1 MSKTQL
7 PDTWTVLEW
16 RTVLGRIARF
26 ADTAMGKRLVL
37 ESTLSTDAVWLRE
50 TQDAVR
56 ETLLWLDSGLP
67 TAHGAEPL
75 DTMLEEVDKGGV
87 LSLADFVAL
96 RRTLTV
102 YTRLFEAADHDKFPQ
117 LSARIGGQVL
127 PHGLIS
133 QLDQAIDQD
142 GQVRDHA
149 SPELA
154 DIRRRI
160 RQLEREIDE
169 VFERVLRSAEWSKYL
184 QDGIVTVRFGRR
196 VVPVRNEFRHS
207 IPGIVH
213 DQSGSGQTVFVE
225 PLQVVERQN
234 RLTAAR
240 QDEAREIERI
250 LASLTKAAATVSTTL
265 HAIHLHLAW
274 FDRHM
279 AAARYGVAVE
289 GVLPHL
295 GGDKLIIESGRHPL
309 LESAIPMSLR
319 LSDERPAIIITGPN
333 TGGKTV
339 ALKATGLIVL
349 LALSGFMVPA
359 EDGTTIPRYRQ
370 IFADIGDEQSLTQNL
385 STFSSHLVRLG
396 PMMREA
402 GPDTL
407 SLIDEIGAGTD
418 PEEGAALAEAMI
430 EHLVSR
436 RSPVIVSTHYSR
448 LKLLGLKDPRIQ
460 NALVEFDRETLAPTY
475 HLVLGS
481 PGSSHALYI
490 ARRLGFPG
498 ELVDRA
504 EQLLDG
510 DAITLQDAILE
521 INQLQRKLREEE
533 ASLRSRMLEMDTRQR
548 ALDERE
554 RVLNERLERDRER
567 AERAWQRELDTL
579 TDKFNQALERVRNE
593 EGKERAR
600 AVEALREQYRGLAK
614 VPRSLAR
621 RQQRA
626 GTPPDAV
633 GDRVRVAGFPDVGT
647 IIALKGRTATVAVG
661 SLKLKLAL
669 DELERIEDARDDP
682 HPRIDNSHRE
692 LGRKKS
698 ETMGLELDLRGM
710 TGEDALETLDKYLD
724 DAVLAGAPFVRIIHG
739 KGTGVLRR
747 VVTEHLRRDPRVFAY
762 RLGGAGEGGDGV
774 TVAQLEEL
782 N

>member
-1 MSKTQL
+1 MTTRL
-7 PDTWTVLEW
+7 HDTWTVLEW
-16 RTVLGRIARF
+16 RTVLDRIARL
-26 ADTAMGKRLVL
+26 AETAMGKRLVL
-37 ESTLSTDAVWLRE
+37 QSTFSTDAVWLSE
-50 TQDAVR
+50 SQDCVR
-56 ETLLWLDSGLP
+56 EALLWLDEGLP

-75 DTMLEEVDKGGV
+75 DTMLEEVAKDGV
-87 LSLADFVAL
+87 LSLSDFVAL

-102 YTRLFEAADHDKFPQ
+102 YARLSDATDAEKFPR
-117 LSARIGGQVL
+117 LSARVAGQIL
-127 PHGLIS
+127 PHGLLS

-142 GQVRDHA
+142 GQIRDHA
-149 SPELA
+149 SRELA

-196 VVPVRNEFRHS
+196 VVPIRNEFRHS

-234 RLTAAR
+234 RLTAVR

-250 LASLTKAAATVSTTL
+250 LAALTKAVASVATTL
-265 HAIHLHLAW
+265 RAIHDHLGW

-279 AAARYGVAVE
+279 AAAQYGIAVE

-295 GGDKLIIESGRHPL
+295 GGDKLTIQGGRHPL
-309 LESAIPMSLR
+309 LDHPVPISLS
-319 LSDERPAIIITGPN
+319 LSQERPAIIITGPN

-339 ALKATGLIVL
+339 ALKTTGLIVL

-359 EDGTTIPRYRQ
+359 GEGTTVPRYRQ
-370 IFADIGDEQSLTQNL
+370 LFADIGDEQSLSQNL

-402 GPDTL
+402 GADTL

-430 EHLVSR
+430 EHLVAR

-498 ELVDRA
+498 DLVDRA

-510 DAITLQDAILE
+510 DAVTLQDAILE
-521 INQLQRKLREEE
+521 INHLQRQLREEE
-533 ASLRSRMLEMDTRQR
+533 ASLRSRGVDLDARQR

-567 AERAWQRELDTL
+567 AEKAWHRELESMTE
-579 TDKFNQALERVRNE
+579 KFNQALERVRNE

-621 RQQRA
+621 RQAKA

-647 IIALKGRTATVAVG
+647 IIALKGQTATVAVG

-669 DELERIEDARDDP
+669 DELERIDDVREDT
-682 HPRIDNSHRE
+682 HPRVEKSHRE

-710 TGEDALETLDKYLD
+710 TGEEALETLDKYLD

-747 VVTEHLRRDPRVFAY
+747 VVAEHLRRDPRVFAY

-774 TVAQLEEL
+774 TVAQLEDL